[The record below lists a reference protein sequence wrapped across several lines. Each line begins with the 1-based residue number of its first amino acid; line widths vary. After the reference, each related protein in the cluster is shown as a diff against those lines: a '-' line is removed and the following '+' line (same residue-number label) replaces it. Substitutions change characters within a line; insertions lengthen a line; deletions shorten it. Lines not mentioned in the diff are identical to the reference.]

1 MSQTA
6 RIKTVITDLSALKE
20 ALAKLQFA
28 ATEAGAALNI
38 TASGK
43 SFEARPDSDGKY
55 VFSSGGGVYRG
66 DPILSQINKGYAQVK
81 LLKEINSRSG
91 HGITSVSMPRTLS
104 NGFVEIEAEVD
115 TDLLVG

>member
-20 ALAKLQFA
+20 ALAKLGWTA
-28 ATEAGAALNI
+28 KEAGAALTI
-38 TASGK
+38 EAKGAS
-43 SFEARPDSDGKY
+43 FDARPDADGKY
-55 VFSSGGGVYRG
+55 VFSGNGIYRNSNTMG
-66 DPILSQINKGYAQVK
+66 EINKAYAQIK

-91 HGITSVSMPRTLS
+91 HGIIGVSQPRTLA
-104 NGFVEIEAEVD
+104 NGNVMIEVDVD

>member
-28 ATEAGAALNI
+28 FTEAGSVLTIDAKGGRFS
-38 TASGK
+38 ASL
-43 SFEARPDSDGKY
+43 DSDGKY
-55 VFSSGGGVYRG
+55 TFEGNGIYNRSNTMS
-66 DPILSQINKGYAQVK
+66 DINKTYAQIK
-81 LLKEINSRSG
+81 LFKEINSRSG
-91 HGITSVSMPRTLS
+91 HGITSVSEARVLPDGRIS
-104 NGFVEIEAEVD
+104 IEAEID

>member
-28 ATEAGAALNI
+28 TTEAGAALNI
-38 TASGK
+38 TGNGK

-55 VFSSGGGVYRG
+55 VFSGGGLYRG
-66 DPILSQINKGYAQVK
+66 DTVLSQINKGYAQVK

-91 HGITSVSMPRTLS
+91 HGITSVSQPRTLS